1 MRILIIGAGIGG
13 LCLAQALKKN
23 GIKFTI
29 WERNPD
35 TESWLQGYRIN
46 INPIGSRALFQC
58 LPEHLWE
65 AFLAATADKKDG
77 IGFLTEKMELLVKAD
92 NDMMT
97 GGSTKAHQSQHAI
110 SRIFLR
116 EILMKGIEDSIVFG
130 NTFDRFEEILGEGVR
145 VYAGNGVI
153 FNADLVIGAD
163 GANSKVR
170 KQLLPHAQRIATDA
184 IAISGRTMLTESNRA
199 AIPLLLQERMNVMM
213 PLDKYFLFSSPF
225 DRSEKIKNFGENIA
239 RAAERASMDATM
251 FLNDDQNYVLWSFIA
266 HKKEF
271 ENQNTTDLR
280 GFVLEKT
287 KIWEEGFHR
296 LIYLTDPDSLNMIP
310 LKTMLPVKPWAT
322 GPITLLGDAIH
333 NMTPLRGMG
342 ANMAMHDAAVLERRI
357 NNSVKVNKDIRAEV
371 AEYERI
377 MLHHGFSAVNQALK
391 LTNNAIEE
399 NKTGR
404 KMSRLWFKLARRYKV
419 IRKLTFSEKWWE
431 IE

>member
-13 LCLAQALKKN
+13 LCLAQALKKH
-23 GIKFTI
+23 GMQFTI

-35 TESWLQGYRIN
+35 PDSWLQGYRIN

-92 NDMMT
+92 NGMMT
-97 GGSTKAHQSQHAI
+97 GGSTKAHELQYAI

-116 EILMKGIEDSIVFG
+116 EILMNGIEDSIVFG
-130 NTFDRFEEILGEGVR
+130 NTFDRFEEIPGEGVR
-145 VYAGNGVI
+145 VYAGNGSV

-170 KQLLPHAQRIATDA
+170 KQLLPHAQRIETDA
-184 IAISGRTMLTESNRA
+184 IAIAGRTMLTEANRA
-199 AIPLLLQERMNVMM
+199 AIPGLLQERMNVVM

-225 DRSEKIKNFGENIA
+225 DRSKKMKNSGDALARTAEK
-239 RAAERASMDATM
+239 ASMDVAM

-271 ENQNTTDLR
+271 ENQNTTDLK
-280 GFVLEKT
+280 GLVLEKT
-287 KIWEEGFHR
+287 KGWDEGFHK
-296 LIYLTDPDSLNMIP
+296 LISLAHTDSLNMIS
-310 LKTMLPVKPWAT
+310 LKTMLPVKPWTT
-322 GPITLLGDAIH
+322 GRVTLLGDAIH
-333 NMTPLRGMG
+333 NMTPLQGMG
-342 ANMAMHDAAVLERRI
+342 ANMALHDAAVLEKRI
-357 NNSVKVNKDIRAEV
+357 YNSIKRGKDLRMQIG
-371 AEYERI
+371 EYEKI
-377 MLHHGFSAVNQALK
+377 MLHRGFTAVNKALK
-391 LTNNAIEE
+391 FTYNAIEE

-404 KMSRLWFKLARRYKV
+404 RMSRVWFKLAQRYKF
-419 IRKLTFSEKWWE
+419 IRKLTFLEEWWE